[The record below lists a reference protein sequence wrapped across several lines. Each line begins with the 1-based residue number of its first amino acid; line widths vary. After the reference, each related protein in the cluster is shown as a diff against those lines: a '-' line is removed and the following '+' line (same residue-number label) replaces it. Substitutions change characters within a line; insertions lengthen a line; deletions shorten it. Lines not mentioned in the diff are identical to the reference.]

1 MNATLGGIYRG
12 TVLDTTDPQGIGRLY
27 ISVLDSPGSTGWAM
41 PCTAYDSS
49 NKVATPPVGK
59 NVWVMF
65 ESGDRSSPV
74 WLGWC
79 PQ

>member
-1 MNATLGGIYRG
+1 LYI
-12 TVLDTTDPQGIGRLY
+12 TVLDQ
-27 ISVLDSPGSTGWAM
+27 PGSTGWAT

-49 NKVATPPVGK
+49 KKVATPPIGD

-65 ESGDRSSPV
+65 EGGDRSSPV
-74 WLGWC
+74 WLGWF